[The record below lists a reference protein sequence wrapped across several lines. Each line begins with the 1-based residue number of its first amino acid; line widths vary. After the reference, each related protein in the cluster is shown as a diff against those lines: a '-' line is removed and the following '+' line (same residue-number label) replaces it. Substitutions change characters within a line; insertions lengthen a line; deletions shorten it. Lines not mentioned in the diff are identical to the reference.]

1 MGLSF
6 LSSLTLDL
14 MISMVDGY
22 DLSSKACIIIYVIDG
37 LRIKEL
43 ILAVQM

>member
-14 MISMVDGY
+14 MISMVVCSY
-22 DLSSKACIIIYVIDG
+22 LSSKACIIIYVSDG
-37 LRIKEL
+37 LSN
-43 ILAVQM
+43 